1 MFSRLH
7 VVVYCFLD
15 NYVCIEY
22 FFHIKM
28 IKASLSHREFEHT
41 SYDELSVI
49 GITEMF
55 YNIVSCYGFVQ
66 EDIPTVILM

>member
-1 MFSRLH
+1 
-7 VVVYCFLD
+7 
-15 NYVCIEY
+15 
-22 FFHIKM
+22 M